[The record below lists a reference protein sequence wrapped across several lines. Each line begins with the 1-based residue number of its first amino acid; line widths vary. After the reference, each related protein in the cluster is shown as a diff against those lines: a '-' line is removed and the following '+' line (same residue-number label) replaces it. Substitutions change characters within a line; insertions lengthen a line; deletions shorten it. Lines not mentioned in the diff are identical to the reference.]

1 MEDRGKR
8 MRDRERKEACGG
20 MWSESFGCSDAKRK
34 RWSDQRQREGKREE
48 REEGR
53 NEGRKEDT
61 FLGIG
66 SPHLVPIAT
75 QPSMKY

>member
-1 MEDRGKR
+1 
-8 MRDRERKEACGG
+8 MRHGERK
-20 MWSESFGCSDAKRK
+20 
-34 RWSDQRQREGKREE
+34 REKGS
-48 REEGR
+48 
-53 NEGRKEDT
+53 EGRKEDT